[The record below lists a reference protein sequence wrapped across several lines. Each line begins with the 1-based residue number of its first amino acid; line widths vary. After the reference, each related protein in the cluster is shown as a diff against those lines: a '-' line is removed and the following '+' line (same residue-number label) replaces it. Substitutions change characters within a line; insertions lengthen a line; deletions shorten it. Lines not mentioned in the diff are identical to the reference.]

1 MVETK
6 IDHARLTTIMT
17 GSSWRC
23 DIQESPVGCTQL
35 MCVSLSSSPE
45 KRKNSTVNMSFL
57 HQNYWP
63 MEDFNQIAVAKNCV
77 APVRRNIFFCRR
89 FILYGF

>member
-6 IDHARLTTIMT
+6 IDHARLTSIMT
-17 GSSWRC
+17 GNTARNLPLHAHSSTGY
-23 DIQESPVGCTQL
+23 IP
-35 MCVSLSSSPE
+35 
-45 KRKNSTVNMSFL
+45 FL

-77 APVRRNIFFCRR
+77 APMRRNVFFSRR
-89 FILYGF
+89 FILCDF